1 MKARNYLTIILLVV
15 IDQLTKIYIDS
26 VMTLHQSIKVIDG
39 FFHITCTRNTGAAWS
54 MLEGQK
60 YFFIIAALAA
70 VAVIAVYL
78 HKNKVSLWEKTGL
91 ILIVSGAL
99 GNVIDRLRLGEVID
113 FLDFYIF
120 GYDFPVFNF
129 ADCCITVGSIIVVL
143 TVLLERK
150 EQQ

>member
-1 MKARNYLTIILLVV
+1 MKARNYLSIILLVV

-39 FFHITCTRNTGAAWS
+39 FFHITYTRNTGAAWS

-91 ILIVSGAL
+91 ILIASGAF